1 MDFNGVQGSH
11 QPVSVIHVPLDVKPE
26 KQDRATATSP
36 EILNINENNLSP
48 LDTSVQKINNTN
60 LKDVMVET
68 DLWPKKVD
76 QVTEIDENCLY
87 DKSLDNVMKKS
98 FDSLDIPNVSLMN
111 KRSDMPKEEVV
122 DIVNKD
128 NYIIENSPVNNGKR
142 NEEKVI
148 ESHFHKNTSYIISR
162 ATLTYTTRQKINFH
176 LVSNNDVL
184 QSHLSS
190 KPYSYPLN
198 VVSVF
203 KQEMK
208 KQEDVEDRKQNYVKK
223 DDDTRSI
230 VNHTKDLTPIN
241 CSYVFDNHKLVKPS
255 DIISTIKVNS
265 SLLQR
270 DYICEQFQRELN
282 FIDSFFESL
291 QYLESCSLTENSIT
305 DKKVENFINSGHD
318 LSNIEFGSFL
328 SKFEDEVNIDDTDTM
343 ASKNLCLVSTVLFN
357 CKQL

>member
-128 NYIIENSPVNNGKR
+128 NYIIENSPVNNGK

-343 ASKNLCLVSTVLFN
+343 ASKNLCLVSIVLFN